1 MSVNSGN
8 NLATGHF
15 GRQMRKERMAHGWT
29 LREFADKT
37 RIDFTTL
44 SRIETGKRPPNQ
56 KVAAACDRVFPERR
70 DYFTDLYD
78 EMRTWAPPGFRDWPE
93 IEIKT
98 TRLNAWSP
106 GVFSGLLQTE
116 DYASALL
123 ATLPGAS
130 AEAVKG
136 RLANRISRQ
145 QHVLHRNDPPAIR
158 FIVDELAL
166 YRRVGGAEVMAQ
178 QLRHVSE
185 VASLPH
191 VTLQALPATAHPATA
206 SGFFVA
212 DDAAY
217 VEHVLGGGVYTDEQ
231 TVTTL
236 AVLFDTLRNECY
248 RVSESLAIIRR
259 AESLWTGER
268 AATAAHRAASA

>member
-1 MSVNSGN
+1 MGANSSN
-8 NLATGHF
+8 NTATGHF
-15 GRQMRKERMAHGWT
+15 GRQMRKERLAHGWT
-29 LREFADKT
+29 LRDFADKT
-37 RIDFTTL
+37 GIDFTTL
-44 SRIETGKRPPNQ
+44 SRIENGKRPPNE

-70 DYFTDLYD
+70 GYFMDLYD

-93 IEIKT
+93 IEMKA

-106 GVFSGLLQTE
+106 GVLSGLLQTE

-123 ATLPGAS
+123 VTLPGAS

-136 RLANRISRQ
+136 RLSNRISRQ
-145 QHVLHRNDPPAIR
+145 RHVLHRNDPPAVR

-166 YRRVGGAEVMAQ
+166 YRRVGGAEVMVQ
-178 QLRHVSE
+178 QLRHVAE
-185 VASLPH
+185 VASLRH
-191 VTLQALPATAHPATA
+191 VTLQVLPATAHPATA
-206 SGFFVA
+206 SGFLVA
-212 DDAAY
+212 GDAAY

-236 AVLFDTLRNECY
+236 TGLFDTLRDECY

-268 AATAAHRAASA
+268 VATAAHRVATA

>member
-1 MSVNSGN
+1 MGANSGN
-8 NLATGHF
+8 NSATGHF
-15 GRQMRKERMAHGWT
+15 GRQMRKERLAHGWT

-37 RIDFTTL
+37 GIDFTTL
-44 SRIETGKRPPNQ
+44 SRIENGRRPPNE

-70 DYFTDLYD
+70 GYFTDLYD

-93 IEIKT
+93 IEMKAT
-98 TRLNAWSP
+98 HLHAWSP
-106 GVFSGLLQTE
+106 GVLPGLLQTE
-116 DYASALL
+116 RYASALL

-130 AEAVKG
+130 AEAIKG
-136 RLANRISRQ
+136 RLGNRISRQ
-145 QHVLHRNDPPAIR
+145 QHVLHRSDPPAVR

-166 YRRVGGAEVMAQ
+166 YRRVGDAEVMVE
-178 QLRHVSE
+178 QLRHVAE

-191 VTLQALPATAHPATA
+191 VTLQVLPAAAHPATA
-206 SGFFVA
+206 SGFLVA

-217 VEHVLGGGVYTDEQ
+217 VEHVLGGGVYTEKQ
-231 TVTTL
+231 TITIL

-248 RVSESLAIIRR
+248 RVSESLAIIGR

-268 AATAAHRAASA
+268 AAIAARRAATA